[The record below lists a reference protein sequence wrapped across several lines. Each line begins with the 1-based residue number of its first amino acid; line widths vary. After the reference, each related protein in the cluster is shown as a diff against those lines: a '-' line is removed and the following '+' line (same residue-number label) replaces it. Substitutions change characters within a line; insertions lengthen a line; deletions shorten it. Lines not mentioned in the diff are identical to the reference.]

1 MHIYGKRRKKSVFKQ
16 NNEWKKCLKND
27 EKYTKKKNN
36 YWNQSNSVCRT
47 QRHSC
52 TFFVC
57 LLRYT
62 LFDAI
67 TATARTYLMN
77 NSKNMSTNVYLM
89 SFYHFVLP
97 STNGIFFT
105 YSLLSLGL
113 LFFTRN
119 IYCTTCFFSASSV
132 CPPSNAYSKGHYVN
146 CLNFCIIE
154 MKSKKNENNSI

>member
-16 NNEWKKCLKND
+16 NNEWKLCLKND

-105 YSLLSLGL
+105 CSCFLSVSCSSLAIFIVQHVFFL
-113 LFFTRN
+113 LQVFVHHLMLT
-119 IYCTTCFFSASSV
+119 A
-132 CPPSNAYSKGHYVN
+132 KG
-146 CLNFCIIE
+146 I
-154 MKSKKNENNSI
+154 M